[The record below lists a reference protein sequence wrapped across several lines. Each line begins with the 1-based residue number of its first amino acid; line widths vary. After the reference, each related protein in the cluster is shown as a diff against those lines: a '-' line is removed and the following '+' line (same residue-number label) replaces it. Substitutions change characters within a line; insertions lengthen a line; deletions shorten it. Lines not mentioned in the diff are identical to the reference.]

1 MIGSDVW
8 LCANCTILSGVT
20 IGHGAVIA
28 SGAVVSRDVESYAV
42 MAGNPAQR
50 IRWRFDEPTRTA
62 LLASAWWEWPEEEIR
77 QVVNKLCSD
86 DIVEFIN
93 YVHSRNTQ

>member
-1 MIGSDVW
+1 MIGS
-8 LCANCTILSGVT
+8 
-20 IGHGAVIA
+20 
-28 SGAVVSRDVESYAV
+28 DVESYAV

-77 QVVNKLCSD
+77 QVVNKLCSG

>member
-1 MIGSDVW
+1 
-8 LCANCTILSGVT
+8 LFTANCTILSGVT

-77 QVVNKLCSD
+77 QVVNILCSD